1 MTMTDVR
8 PSRGPYRV
16 SCVRRAFAVL
26 TVLALT
32 AGCTSKKAD
41 VTPVPGGSAAPP
53 VTAASSTSAKSGAT
67 GVTTTLAGT
76 TTATAAPAVA
86 STVGPDPT
94 TTILAPPSTLIRQ
107 ADLVTDPASDNN
119 RRTVRPQDKPILD
132 AYRQG
137 LEAANIAISRWP
149 LDAADPILKAAPF
162 TGRLR
167 EAIVEY
173 LAERSQKNLV
183 LDISGGLTLRPYVLD
198 SIDSS
203 PTRAIVWDCQVDA
216 TFWKDRETGVRAAPE
231 TGFPNLGAP
240 GAEIGIETVMVLV
253 DGRWLKDLGGHDEVR
268 ACAA

>member
-107 ADLVTDPASDNN
+107 ADLVTDPNSDNN
-119 RRTVRPQDKPILD
+119 RRAVRPEEQPILD
-132 AYRQG
+132 AYRRA
-137 LEAANIAISRWP
+137 LEATNIAISRWP
-149 LDAADPILKAAPF
+149 LDSTDPVLKTAPV
-162 TGRLR
+162 TERWR
-167 EAIVEY
+167 EAVTRFA
-173 LAERSQKNLV
+173 AERSQKNLV
-183 LDISGGLTLRPYVLD
+183 LDISGGLTSRPYVLD

-216 TFWKDRETGVRAAPE
+216 TFWKDRGTGERSAPE
-231 TGFPNLGAP
+231 PGFPNVGAP
-240 GAEIGIETVMVLV
+240 GAQVGLAAVMILV
-253 DGRWLKDLGGHDEVR
+253 DGRWLKDLGGQDEVR